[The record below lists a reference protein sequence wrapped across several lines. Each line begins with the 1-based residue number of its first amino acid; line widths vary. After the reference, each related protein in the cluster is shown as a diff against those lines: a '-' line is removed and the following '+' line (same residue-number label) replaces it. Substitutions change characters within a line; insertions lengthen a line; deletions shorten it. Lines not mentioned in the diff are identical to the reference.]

1 MPSRTDAPL
10 QVAIV
15 GAGLGGLAAA
25 VALRRQGH
33 IVTVYERYDFAGE
46 VGASLSAA
54 SNGSRFLEEWGVD
67 VKGAKPVILKQ
78 LIMHEWSNGEV
89 QSTYPLGDYK
99 SKFGTDYNNFHRIDI
114 HQQLLKS
121 AFELPGD
128 GPKCELK
135 VNFKAIDVNSESG
148 VIQFENG
155 VEASADIIVA
165 ADGIRS
171 LTRNMIGITPDF
183 EMSTSCCYRCIIG
196 ADKLRSLGLQD
207 YISNEAIEYW
217 GGFGINKIVMSP
229 CSNGEVV
236 SCYCF
241 YPAAHNN
248 VRDDGWSISA
258 SPQQLV
264 DTFPDLDPRMRTL
277 MMNAEDIKMWR
288 LYKHQPYPYWVKG
301 KVCLL
306 GDAAH
311 PMMPDQSQGSCMA
324 FEDAGALGL
333 VFHKNFRQEYS
344 AVQGLALYEKLRKE
358 RATRIQEAS
367 FKARENLN
375 ERIGWSSSTDRPG
388 KLTIE
393 EVCGYDMREHLAQLV
408 CQQNTT

>member
-1 MPSRTDAPL
+1 MPARTDSPL
-10 QVAIV
+10 QIAII

-25 VALRRQGH
+25 VSLRRQGH
-33 IVTVYERYDFAGE
+33 SVTVYERYNFAGE

-78 LIMHEWSNGEV
+78 LIMHDWSNGEV
-89 QSTYPLGDYK
+89 QSRYPLGDYK

-114 HQQLLKS
+114 HKQLLKS
-121 AFELPGD
+121 AFEEAGA
-128 GPKCELK
+128 GPQCELK
-135 VNFKAIDVNSESG
+135 VNFKAIDVNSDNG
-148 VIQFENG
+148 TIKFENG
-155 VEASADIIVA
+155 EECAADLIVA

-171 LTRNMIGITPDF
+171 LTRNMIGIAPEF

-196 ADKLRSLGLQD
+196 SDKLRELGLDD
-207 YISNEAIEYW
+207 YISNEAIEFW

-229 CSNGEVV
+229 CSNGDVV

-241 YPAAHNN
+241 YPASHNN
-248 VRDDGWSISA
+248 VRDDGWSIAA
-258 SPQQLV
+258 SPQELV
-264 DTFPDLDPRMRTL
+264 DTFPDLDPRMKTL
-277 MMNAEDIKMWR
+277 MLNAEDIKMWR

-333 VFHKNFRQEYS
+333 VFNRSFREDYS
-344 AVQGLALYEKLRKE
+344 AMEGLKIYEELRKE
-358 RATRIQEAS
+358 RATRVQEAS
-367 FKARENLN
+367 FKARENLS
-375 ERIGWSSSTDRPG
+375 ERIGWSSSADRPG

-393 EVCGYDMREHLAQLV
+393 EVCGYNMRDHLAKLIAERAA
-408 CQQNTT
+408 

>member
-1 MPSRTDAPL
+1 MPARTDSPL
-10 QVAIV
+10 QVAII
-15 GAGLGGLAAA
+15 GAGLGGLATA
-25 VALRRQGH
+25 VSLRRQGH
-33 IVTVYERYDFAGE
+33 SVTVYERYDFAGE

-67 VKGAKPVILKQ
+67 VEAAKPVILKR
-78 LIMHEWSNGEV
+78 LIMHDWSNGEV
-89 QSTYPLGDYK
+89 KSTYPLGDYK

-114 HQQLLKS
+114 HKQLLKS
-121 AFELPGD
+121 AFEEAGV

-135 VNFKAIDVNSESG
+135 VNFKATDVNSDSG
-148 VIQFENG
+148 VIKFENG
-155 VEASADIIVA
+155 EETSADIIVA

-171 LTRNMIGITPDF
+171 LTRNMIGIEPHF

-196 ADKLRSLGLQD
+196 ADKLRSLGLED
-207 YISNEAIEYW
+207 YVSNEAIEFW

-241 YPAAHNN
+241 YPASHNN

-264 DTFPDLDPRMRTL
+264 ETFTDLDPRMKTL
-277 MMNAEDIKMWR
+277 MLNAEDIKMWR

-333 VFHKNFRQEYS
+333 VLHKNFREDYS
-344 AVQGLALYEKLRKE
+344 AVEGLALYERLRKE
-358 RATRIQEAS
+358 RATRVQEAS

-375 ERIGWSSSTDRPG
+375 ERIGWSSSADRPG

-393 EVCGYDMREHLAQLV
+393 EVCGYNMRDHLAKLISEHRIV
-408 CQQNTT
+408 

>member
-1 MPSRTDAPL
+1 MPSRTDMPL
-10 QVAIV
+10 QVAVI
-15 GAGLGGLAAA
+15 GAGLGGLGAA

-33 IVTVYERYDFAGE
+33 SVTVYERYDFAGE

-67 VKGAKPVILKQ
+67 VKAAKPVSEEMNIETRRNKINWKVSKVILKQ
-78 LIMHEWSNGEV
+78 LIMHNWEDGEV

-114 HQQLLKS
+114 HKQLIKS
-121 AFELPGD
+121 AFENEGE
-128 GPKCELK
+128 GPACVLK
-135 VNFKAIDVNSESG
+135 VNHKAIEVDAEEGRVK
-148 VIQFENG
+148 FENG
-155 VEASADIIVA
+155 AEISADMIVA

-171 LTRNMIGITPDF
+171 LTRELIGITP
-183 EMSTSCCYRCIIG
+183 EYTMSTSCCYRCIIG
-196 ADKLRSLGLQD
+196 ADKLRSLDLED

-217 GGFGINKIVMSP
+217 GGYGINKIVMSP

-241 YPAAHNN
+241 YPASFNN
-248 VRDDGWSISA
+248 LREDGWNIGA
-258 SPQQLV
+258 TPEQLV
-264 DTFPDLDPRMRTL
+264 ETFPDLDPRMKTL
-277 MMNAEDIKMWR
+277 MLNAEDIKMWR
-288 LYKHQPYPYWVKG
+288 LYRHQPYPFWTKG

-324 FEDAGALGL
+324 FEDAGALGII
-333 VFHKNFRQEYS
+333 FKKNFREKYS
-344 AVQGLALYEKLRKE
+344 TKEGLSLYEKLRKP
-358 RATRIQEAS
+358 RATRVQEAS
-367 FKARENLN
+367 FRAREDLS

-388 KLTIE
+388 
-393 EVCGYDMREHLAQLV
+393 
-408 CQQNTT
+408 N